1 MQQFISSY
9 AHAQPNVYYDNKTGK
24 YKHIIAV
31 SYGFELD
38 APKNL
43 VPINKLSTDLNKLL
57 AVQNTG
63 YDEGY
68 DKPQAEY
75 LVYANLPPV
84 KEPKE
89 LIVTVG
95 GKTKKIIQQP
105 KRVWQKSGIGYIA
118 EQVDSTDAVP
128 LSYTKAY
135 GSPEYA
141 KNPTGQGHFGKK
153 MSLELPMFEYQAN
166 QVKTPVDKNIEPAG
180 LSGKHVLCG
189 SRKVHLGK
197 YSKSE
202 QKSMAA
208 TPSFPKAMDQKYFMM
223 SSPDQWLDSLTADTE
238 YKLIGF
244 EEGEIEGEL
253 PEYKVNIFT
262 KDNSGTHK
270 QHEGTVDTL
279 VLLPTLNTGVV
290 ITRFVF
296 ETNSID
302 LADKYDTAM
311 IQINDL
317 SKSYQYSNNVKAMD
331 ERELSP
337 STTGLRE
344 NDLLPISMQNKEE
357 NI

>member
-9 AHAQPNVYYDNKTGK
+9 AHAQPNVYYDSKSGK
-24 YKHIIAV
+24 FKHILAV
-31 SYGFELD
+31 SYGFELNN
-38 APKNL
+38 PESL
-43 VPINKLSTDLNKLL
+43 VPINKLSMVLNKLL
-57 AVQNTG
+57 AEQNTG

-68 DKPQAEY
+68 DKPHPEY

-84 KEPKE
+84 NEPKE
-89 LIVTVG
+89 LTVTVG

-105 KRVWQKSGIGYIA
+105 KRVWQKSGIGYIV
-118 EQVDSTDAVP
+118 EQVDSTDVVP

-141 KNPTGQGHFGKK
+141 KNPTGQGYFGKK
-153 MSLELPMFEYQAN
+153 MSLELPMFEYKSN
-166 QVKTPVDKNIEPAG
+166 QVRTPVDKNIEPAG

-208 TPSFPKAMDQKYFMM
+208 TPCFPKAMDQKYFMM
-223 SSPDQWLDSLTADTE
+223 SSPDQWLDSLNAKTE

-244 EEGEIEGEL
+244 GNGEIKGRL
-253 PEYKVNIFT
+253 PKYKANIFT

-270 QHEGTVDTL
+270 QHEGNVDTL
-279 VLLPTLNTGVV
+279 VLLPTLGVGVV
-290 ITRFVF
+290 VTRFVF
-296 ETNSID
+296 ETNSITI
-302 LADKYDTAM
+302 ADEYDTAM
-311 IQINDL
+311 IQLNDL
-317 SKSYQYSNNVKAMD
+317 NDPHLYSDNVKSMD

-344 NDLLPISMQNKEE
+344 NDLLPISMQNEEE